1 MEHASIPKSHG
12 DKMFF
17 SLKMGSLQLARR
29 CWKNS
34 KCCTTC
40 VRCRCR
46 CWCCWHLSCLFLG
59 NFCSQLVLQ
68 TTTDGFW
75 VSRSQ
80 FNHMDSYVQF
90 WHLQNSILSTKL
102 DFERNKQMGGLFK
115 RRFCPFFP
123 RQEKLGNFPTTRV
136 TRSGDHRLR
145 TFGLC
150 KVPVMWPRTV
160 TPQDTPIGNQNDRG
174 HFLVDSIENEW
185 SQCFFFGGGNWRW
198 IYAYDMSYDIE

>member
-102 DFERNKQMGGLFK
+102 DFEHNKQMGGLFK
-115 RRFCPFFP
+115 RRFCPFFQGTFQ
-123 RQEKLGNFPTTRV
+123 RLVWLGLAIIVYVP
-136 TRSGDHRLR
+136 SGFARYRWCDHEQSPLKILRLG
-145 TFGLC
+145 TKTIVVIF
-150 KVPVMWPRTV
+150 W
-160 TPQDTPIGNQNDRG
+160 
-174 HFLVDSIENEW
+174 
-185 SQCFFFGGGNWRW
+185 
-198 IYAYDMSYDIE
+198 